1 MAVAARTVTCASPV
15 DLRLTLRPLHSAGG
29 LTMRFA
35 ADGVWRATRTPEGPA
50 TIHLRGGGD
59 RVDVEAWGDGAGWAS
74 EHAPA
79 LVGADD
85 HEDGFEARHPVVA
98 ELRRRLRGLRVG
110 RSHAVVEALVPTV
123 FEQKVQ
129 GIAARRSYARL
140 VRLLAERA
148 PGPVP
153 LLLPPDPARVAAL
166 PYDVFHRLN
175 VERKR
180 AQTVRLVAQ
189 HARRLEETTAMSA
202 ADAVRRLRVLPGVG
216 AWTAAEVALVALG
229 DPDAV
234 SVGDYHLPNHVAWA
248 LAGEARA
255 DDARMLELLEPYR
268 GHRGRVIRLIV
279 AGHPGPPR
287 FGPRLPLH
295 TFADQ

>member
-1 MAVAARTVTCASPV
+1 VAVATRTISCASPV

-35 ADGVWRATRTPEGPA
+35 AEGVWRATRTPDGPA
-50 TIHLRGGGD
+50 TLHLSGGGT
-59 RVDVEAWGDGAGWAS
+59 RVDVEAWGAGAAWAV

-123 FEQKVQ
+123 LEQKVQ
-129 GIAARRSYARL
+129 GVVARRSYARL
-140 VRLLAERA
+140 VRLLGEPA

-153 LLLPPDPARVAAL
+153 LMLPPEPARLAAL
-166 PYDVFHRLN
+166 PYDVFHRFN

-180 AQTVRLVAQ
+180 AQTVRLVGR
-189 HARRLEETTAMSA
+189 HARRLEETTAMRA
-202 ADAVRRLRVLPGVG
+202 GDARRRLRVLPGIG

-234 SVGDYHLPNHVAWA
+234 SVGDYHLPNHVVWA
-248 LAGEARA
+248 LAGEARG

-268 GHRGRVIRLIV
+268 GHRGRVIRLVV

-287 FGPRLPLH
+287 FGPRLPLQSI
-295 TFADQ
+295 ASY